1 MKQWWFIILLI
12 ISFPLKADNIF
23 VEAESFD
30 CRGGWVLDNQ
40 SMGQM
45 GSPYLLAHGL
55 GVPVENASTVI
66 RVENGGKYRVWV
78 RTRDWVKQWD
88 QTASPGRFELLLN
101 GKALEVT
108 FGTERAE
115 WHWQDGGT
123 ICLKT
128 GENRVEL
135 RDLTGFDGRCD
146 AIFFT
151 SALEMLP
158 PDGKE
163 ELTVFRRNMLG
174 LPENPEDAG
183 EFDLVVV
190 GGGIAGCCTALSAAR
205 LGCKVALIQNR
216 PVLGGNNS
224 SEVRVGLSGLIAQQ
238 PYPNLG
244 NLVDELGPV
253 GHWNNWEAK
262 RDSSSVRSRQ
272 IMKILHQYPQKT
284 IHNAGPASNYEDE
297 KKFALLQ
304 NQENLNLFLNTQ
316 VVDVKKNGNKIVSVI
331 GKNIISGKEYIFKA
345 QLFSDCTG
353 DGEVG
358 FLAGADYRMGRESK
372 EETGE
377 PRAPLTSDLLVMG
390 TSVQWYA
397 EDTRNVSDFPD
408 CPWAIR
414 FDEKTCI
421 PITRGDWD
429 WEAGLNND
437 QITEIEYI
445 RDHALR
451 AVYGNWDFLKNKSE
465 KKDQFAKKKLAWVAY
480 IGGKRE
486 SRRLMGDLVLR
497 EQDILNDIQYE
508 DATFTTTWGVD
519 LHYPKPIQGMKE
531 EPFLSYCDVQE
542 IKPYAVPYRC
552 LYSRNI
558 GNLFMAG
565 RDISVTHVA
574 LGTVRVMRTGGM
586 MGEVVGMAASLCK
599 KYHTDPR
606 GVYEKYLSDLRI
618 LMKQGVGKSGF
629 PEAESID

>member
-1 MKQWWFIILLI
+1 MKQWWIIILI
-12 ISFPLKADNIF
+12 TIYYPLKADNIF
-23 VEAESFD
+23 VEAESFENK
-30 CRGGWVLDNQ
+30 GGWVLDNQ

-55 GVPVENASTVI
+55 GIPVENASTTIQVKSAG
-66 RVENGGKYRVWV
+66 RYRVWV
-78 RTRDWVKQWD
+78 RTRDWVKQWNK
-88 QTASPGRFELLLN
+88 TGAPGRFELLLN
-101 GKALEVT
+101 GEALET
-108 FGTERAE
+108 MFGTEKAD

-123 ICLKT
+123 ILLKA
-128 GENRVEL
+128 GENRIEL
-135 RDLTGFDGRCD
+135 RDMTGFDGRCD

-151 SALEMLP
+151 SSLDLLP
-158 PDGKE
+158 PDNGGQ
-163 ELTVFRRNMLG
+163 LADFRRKMLG
-174 LPENPEDAG
+174 LPVNPEDGG
-183 EFDLVVV
+183 EYDLVVV
-190 GGGIAGCCTALSAAR
+190 GGGIAGCCAALSAAR

-224 SEVRVGLSGLIAQQ
+224 SEIRVGLSGLIAQQ
-238 PYPNLG
+238 PYSNLG
-244 NLVDELGPV
+244 RLIDELGPV
-253 GHWNNWEAK
+253 GHWNNWEAE

-272 IMKILHQYPQKT
+272 IMKILQQYPEKK
-284 IHNAGPASNYEDE
+284 IHNAGPATNYEDE
-297 KKFALLQ
+297 KKLSLLQ
-304 NQENLNLFLNTQ
+304 QQENLSLFLNTQ
-316 VVDVKKNGNKIVSVI
+316 VVGVKKDRHKIVSVL
-331 GKNIISGKEYIFKA
+331 GRNIVSGKEYIFKG

-372 EETGE
+372 EETDE
-377 PRAPLTSDLLVMG
+377 PRAPLKADQLVMG

-397 EDTRNVSDFPD
+397 EDAPDVSTFPD

-414 FDEKTCI
+414 FDEQTCI

-451 AVYGNWDFLKNKSE
+451 AVYGNWDFLKNKS
-465 KKDQFAKKKLAWVAY
+465 KKKAQFARKKLAWVAY

-486 SRRLMGDLVLR
+486 SRRLLGDIILC
-497 EQDILNDIQYE
+497 EQDLLNNVQYE

-519 LHYPKPIQGMKE
+519 LHYPKPIPGMKD

-552 LYSRNI
+552 LYSRNVD
-558 GNLFMAG
+558 NLFMAG
-565 RDISVTHVA
+565 RNISVTHVA

-599 KYHTDPR
+599 KHHVYPR
-606 GVYEKYLSDLRI
+606 GIYENYLPDLKD
-618 LMKQGVGKSGF
+618 LMNQGVGKSGF
-629 PEAESID
+629 PEAENID